1 MELVDPRIAR
11 YAVAHT
17 TPLNPDLATVAAS
30 TGERTE
36 HPGMMSGLVE
46 ARLLQALVAT
56 AGAAR
61 VLEVGT
67 FTGFGALALA
77 EALPPGGT
85 VTTLEA
91 DPANA
96 AIARGHLADHPLG
109 DRIELLEGDARELL
123 TGLVGPFDLV
133 YVDAWKTDYPVYL
146 ELVLPLLGPRG
157 LIVFDNVLRR
167 GAVLEPGDPVG
178 AFNDRVQADPRLAN
192 ALLTIGDGV
201 LLVWRAP

>member
-17 TPLNPDLATVAAS
+17 TPLNPDLGTVAAS
-30 TGERTE
+30 TRERTE

-77 EALPPGGT
+77 EAMAPGGT

-96 AIARGHLADHPLG
+96 AVARGHIAAHPLG
-109 DRIELLEGDARELL
+109 DRVELLEGDARELL
-123 TGLVGPFDLV
+123 ASFTEPFDLV
-133 YVDAWKTDYPVYL
+133 YVDAWKTDYPAYL
-146 ELVLPLLGPRG
+146 ELVLPLLAPRG
-157 LIVFDNVLRR
+157 IIVFDNVLRR
-167 GAVLEPGDPVG
+167 GTVLDPEDPVG
-178 AFNDRVQADPRLAN
+178 AFNDQVQADPRLTN